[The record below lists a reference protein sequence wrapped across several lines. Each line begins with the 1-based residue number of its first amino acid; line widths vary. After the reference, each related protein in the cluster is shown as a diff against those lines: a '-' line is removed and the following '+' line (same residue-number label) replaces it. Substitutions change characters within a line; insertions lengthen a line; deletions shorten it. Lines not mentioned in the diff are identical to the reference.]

1 MIKLNE
7 NQKTKI
13 VLIVALVVIIL
24 FGFLG
29 IQLASEAR
37 REQERFEQLKKVET
51 DLIKMSKQF
60 DTLTASA
67 DRVEKLLKPQY
78 DDLKDWNDMYVYLT
92 ERHAKFAKIWA
103 VISVAEAG
111 WYWESNYAKHYHNV
125 FGMSNCTFTS
135 KVDCAEYAI
144 KWMNFNPPTYDEVTY
159 NRWEQYFRRRGY
171 NTENPFYYERIKQV
185 LETIDNKSIPID

>member
-7 NQKTKI
+7 NQQTKI
-13 VLIVALVVIIL
+13 ILIVALVVIIL

-29 IQLASEAR
+29 IQFASEAR

-103 VISVAEAG
+103 AISVAEAG
-111 WYWESNYAKHYHNV
+111 WHWESNYAKHYHNV

>member
-1 MIKLNE
+1 MIKLSE
-7 NQKTKI
+7 NNKLKAITI
-13 VLIVALVVIIL
+13 
-24 FGFLG
+24 FGFLLILG
-29 IQLASEAR
+29 FGYICIRLGVEAR
-37 REQERFEQLKKVET
+37 KEQERFEQLKKVET

-67 DRVEKLLKPQY
+67 NRVEKLLKPQY

-103 VISVAEAG
+103 AISIAEAG
-111 WYWESNYAKHYHNV
+111 WHWESNYAKYYHNV

-144 KWMNFNPPTYDEVTY
+144 KWINFDPPTYDEITY